1 MAVKTVQAIIN
12 GQTHTL
18 TYNESTKRYEATINR
33 PGKIKLSVIGPLLR
47 ASQ

>member
-18 TYNESTKRYEATINR
+18 TYTGFERKVLNDTR
-33 PGKIKLSVIGPLLR
+33 
-47 ASQ
+47 